1 MQTIFHYLVNLVND
15 KDNMP
20 KCGVIPVFSDLEVTA
35 LSLNEKTMDS
45 EKSG

>member
-20 KCGVIPVFSDLEVTA
+20 KCGVIPVFSDLEVIV
-35 LSLNEKTMDS
+35 LCLNEKTMDS